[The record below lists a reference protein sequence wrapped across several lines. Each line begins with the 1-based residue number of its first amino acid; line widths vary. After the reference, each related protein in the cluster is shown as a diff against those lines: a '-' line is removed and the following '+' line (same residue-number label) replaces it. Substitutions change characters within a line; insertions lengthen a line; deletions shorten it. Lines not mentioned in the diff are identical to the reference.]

1 MTGWCVPIKPIKTE
15 SQWRYIV
22 RDMPLIRVAAHH
34 WVMANGVPTA
44 GVVPPYSVS
53 WLPSVP
59 IIIDTSSTW
68 DLAVFAALPDMT
80 KGHEATLINKNKVR
94 NTLMLSKIWL
104 GLSYK

>member
-1 MTGWCVPIKPIKTE
+1 MAGWCVPIKPIKTE
-15 SQWRYIV
+15 SQRRYIV
-22 RDMPLIRVAAHH
+22 RDIPLRRVAAHH
-34 WVMANGVPTA
+34 CVMAKGEPTA

-68 DLAVFAALPDMT
+68 DLAVFVALPDMT